1 MVEELKKVLQRNL
14 FTSLRKSD
22 FEEASKLLVALRDE
36 DPLSVETRGLEL
48 EFLIGSK
55 RYNEAEPLA
64 KQLVELF
71 PSSARILYLAGRLA
85 YRLKQYTI
93 ALAHF
98 RESERIHPHGFTSLF
113 LGKTLTQVGEFDE
126 AESILIPLVSE
137 YPMARLDLSWLYERK
152 GEFERALGEIEKY
165 LEKHPDEEFAR
176 GQQQRLRAKCLGPE
190 EIIDEVDS
198 LREHGEEV
206 DENVLPEY
214 IEGLLRAGQGV
225 KARTA
230 IENVEDRFAPHTI
243 VRIGWNCYRLQA
255 YDLALQMFK
264 IAFPR
269 NLGNAKFLSALER
282 SAQRCGR
289 MEDLSN
295 LYEQHA
301 PEEPRLYGR
310 LRRLRSNG

>member
-1 MVEELKKVLQRNL
+1 MAEELKKVLQRNL
-14 FTSLRKSD
+14 LASLRKSD
-22 FEEASKLLVALRDE
+22 FEEASKLLETLRDE

-55 RYNEAEPLA
+55 KYDEAEPLA

-71 PSSARILYLAGRLA
+71 PGSARILYLAGRLA
-85 YRLKQYTI
+85 YRLKRYTI
-93 ALAHF
+93 ALGHF
-98 RESERIHPHGFTSLF
+98 RESARIHPHWLTSLF
-113 LGKTLTQVGEFDE
+113 LGKTLTQMGGFDE

-137 YPMARLDLSWLYERK
+137 YPTARLDISWLYERK
-152 GEFERALGEIEKY
+152 GEFERALREIEKY
-165 LEKHPDEEFAR
+165 LEKYPDEEFAR
-176 GQQQRLRAKCLGPE
+176 NQQQRLRAKCLGPE

-214 IEGLLRAGQGV
+214 IEGLLRAGQGA
-225 KARTA
+225 KAREA
-230 IENVEDRFAPHTI
+230 IENAESRFALHTV

-269 NLGNAKFLSALER
+269 NLGNAKFLSAFER
-282 SAQRCGR
+282 AAQRCGR
-289 MEDLSN
+289 VEDISC
-295 LYEQHA
+295 LYDQHA
-301 PEEPRLYGR
+301 SEEPRLYGR
-310 LRRLRSNG
+310 LRRLKSNE